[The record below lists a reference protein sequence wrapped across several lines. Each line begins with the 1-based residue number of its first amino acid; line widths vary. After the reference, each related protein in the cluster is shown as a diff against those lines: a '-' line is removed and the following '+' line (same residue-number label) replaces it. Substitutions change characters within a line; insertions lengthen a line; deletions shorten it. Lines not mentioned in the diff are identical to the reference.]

1 MRKRTCGVNIR
12 VSDEEKKRIER
23 YAKKCGL
30 TVSEYLRQ
38 LARGH
43 KPEGTLPEGFYQV
56 TTYLEQILRE
66 YRERNDIRFA
76 KMMNACISML
86 YEIGICGKEKSHGSD

>member
-12 VSDEEKKRIER
+12 VSVEEKKRIER

-30 TVSEYLRQ
+30 SVSEYLRQ
-38 LARGH
+38 LAHGCEP
-43 KPEGTLPEGFYQV
+43 KEALPEEFYQV

-66 YRERNDIRFA
+66 YRDGNDSRFA

-86 YEIGICGKEKSHGSD
+86 YEIGLNGKEGSHGGD